1 MTFMPSHAMVLAAG
15 LGLRMRPITETTPKP
30 LVSVAGRCMLDRV
43 FDHLD
48 EAGVPNR
55 VVNTHWRAEK
65 IALHLAGK
73 PGVTLSDESELL
85 LETGGGVA
93 KALPLLGNAP
103 FFVCNA
109 DILWRNGPVSALR
122 RLASAWNEGK
132 MDALLLMTPTITSF
146 GYEGQGDFFLD
157 TDGLARR
164 RSGSEVSP
172 YVFAGVQI
180 LHPRLFHDLPEGPF
194 SLNVLYNRA
203 QDEGRLY
210 GVAHDGEWYHIGTP
224 EALAEAE
231 TLLAK
236 RDKTGG

>member
-1 MTFMPSHAMVLAAG
+1 MILAAG
-15 LGLRMRPITETTPKP
+15 LGLRMRPITETIPKP
-30 LVSVAGRCMLDRV
+30 LVGVGGRSMLDRV

-55 VVNTHWRAEK
+55 VVNMHWRAEA
-65 IALHLAGK
+65 IAAHLADR
-73 PGVTLSDESELL
+73 PGVKLSDETDQL

-93 KALPLLGNAP
+93 KALPLLGDAP

-122 RLASAWNEGK
+122 RLAAAWDDGK
-132 MDALLLMTPTITSF
+132 MDALLLMARTITSF

-157 TDGLARR
+157 SDGLARR

-180 LHPRLFHDLPEGPF
+180 LHPRLFHDLPQGPF
-194 SLNVLYNRA
+194 SLNLLYNRA

-210 GVAHDGEWYHIGTP
+210 GIAHDGEWYHIGTP

-231 TLLAK
+231 ALLAK
-236 RDKTGG
+236 RDKRGT